1 LLRPHNQASHFTKQV
16 NKTGEL
22 RTMKGFLVGMSKL
35 VLGVVIALLML
46 SLAGVATARYFM
58 ARLAVLPSRPI
69 FENDA
74 SPGAQANASA
84 PTAAPA
90 AAPPAPAPAPALPAG
105 AYAAVVT
112 QPIGLVLR
120 EGPST
125 TFAQLGGIDYNA
137 KVVVLEA
144 SSDEQWLKV
153 RLSEGSQEGWIKAG
167 NVRKTE

>member
-1 LLRPHNQASHFTKQV
+1 
-16 NKTGEL
+16 
-22 RTMKGFLVGMSKL
+22 MKGFLVGLSKL

-74 SPGAQANASA
+74 LPAAQANASA
-84 PTAAPA
+84 PTAA
-90 AAPPAPAPAPALPAG
+90 AAPTPTPTPTPAELPAG
-105 AYAAVVT
+105 AYSAVVT

-120 EGPST
+120 EGPGT

-137 KVVVLEA
+137 KVVVLET
-144 SSDEQWLKV
+144 SPDKQWLKV